1 MDICILSRST
11 QLYSTRSLYMAARRR
26 GHSVTVV
33 DHTQCTLVLDADR
46 PAILYRG
53 GLLPMPD
60 AIIPRIGAS
69 VTDLG
74 AAVIHQFDLMGVH
87 STTGAAALQM
97 VRDKFRCM
105 QVLAQAGIP
114 MPKTLMVAT
123 SDNLQQLVDYMGG
136 LPVVVKQLE
145 STHGEGVSLAFS
157 LSELR
162 QILDAYLYLD
172 DRVIVQEFVEEAQG
186 ADIRALVVDGKVVA
200 SMRRQAVAGEF
211 RSNLHRGAT
220 AVKVA
225 LSAHDKA
232 LVEEVAAA
240 MDISVAGVDL
250 LPSARGALVM
260 EVNASPGLE
269 GIEGV
274 TRVNVAGKIV
284 QFLEKQVKL
293 LDEI

>member
-33 DHTQCTLVLDADR
+33 DHTQCTLVLEAER
-46 PAILYRG
+46 PASLYRG
-53 GLLPMPD
+53 GLLTMPD

-74 AAVIHQFDLMGVH
+74 AAVIHQFDLMGVP

-114 MPKTLMVAT
+114 MPKTLMVGT
-123 SDNLQQLVDYMGG
+123 SDNLLQLVEYMGG

-157 LSELR
+157 LPELR

-172 DRVIVQEFVEEAQG
+172 DRVIVQEFVAEAQG

-220 AVKVA
+220 AVNVA
-225 LSAHDKA
+225 LSAHVKA
-232 LVEEVAAA
+232 LVEDVAAA
-240 MDISVAGVDL
+240 MDIAVAGVDL

-284 QFLEKQVKL
+284 QFLEKQLKV
-293 LDEI
+293 EGSI

>member
-11 QLYSTRSLYMAARRR
+11 QLYSTRSLYIAARRR

-33 DHTQCTLVLDADR
+33 DHTQCALVLEAER

-53 GLLPMPD
+53 GPLPLPD

-74 AAVIHQFDLMGVH
+74 AAVIHQFDLMGVP

-114 MPKTLMVAT
+114 MPKTLMVGA
-123 SDNLQQLVDYMGG
+123 SDSLPQLVDYMGG

-145 STHGEGVSLAFS
+145 STHGEGVSLAYS
-157 LSELR
+157 LTELR
-162 QILDAYLYLD
+162 QTLDAYLYLD
-172 DRVIVQEFVEEAQG
+172 DRVIVQEFVAEAQG

-240 MDISVAGVDL
+240 MDIAVAGVDL

-274 TRVNVAGKIV
+274 TRVDVAGKIV
-284 QFLEKQVKL
+284 QFLEKQVKSAVL
-293 LDEI
+293 

>member
-1 MDICILSRST
+1 
-11 QLYSTRSLYMAARRR
+11 
-26 GHSVTVV
+26 
-33 DHTQCTLVLDADR
+33 LVLEAER

-74 AAVIHQFDLMGVH
+74 AAVIHQFDLMGVP

-114 MPKTLMVAT
+114 MPKTLMVGT
-123 SDNLQQLVDYMGG
+123 SDNLLQLVEYMGG

-157 LSELR
+157 LPELR

-172 DRVIVQEFVEEAQG
+172 DRVIVQEFVAEAQG

-240 MDISVAGVDL
+240 MDIAVAGVDL

-284 QFLEKQVKL
+284 QFLEKQLKV
-293 LDEI
+293 EGSI